1 MSHVHAFAMWRLT
14 CPEPPP
20 PPPPQDQYTIFI
32 DTTHCRLAPDEKT
45 NWEVIMIAAVICIIV
60 ALVAFRM
67 GECYKLNEKRGYDQV
82 SSVERTSLC
91 RVTKVSSKKKFSWI
105 GAQGDNDETALKS
118 TAKKEVRV

>member
-1 MSHVHAFAMWRLT
+1 M
-14 CPEPPP
+14 
-20 PPPPQDQYTIFI
+20 IFI
-32 DTTHCRLAPDEKT
+32 DITHCRLAPDEKT
-45 NWEVIMIAAVICIIV
+45 NKEVIVIAAVICIIV

-105 GAQGDNDETALKS
+105 GAPGDNDESASKS